1 MLDFGFLFF
10 NESPK
15 KPASNFVNNSLW
27 IALPSAAAAIVSM
40 PAAYAAQYL
49 SVEAAQQA
57 AFGAAR
63 FEQLR
68 IALTP
73 VQQKQVDASAIANS
87 NIEPR
92 IWEVR
97 NGEKLAGYFFVHD
110 VVGKQEY
117 ITYAVAL
124 DAEGKVKAVEILA
137 YRESHGYEIRNAR
150 WRAQFA
156 GKRAS
161 DTVKLDADIA
171 NISGATLS
179 CRHVTDGVRRIL
191 AIYEVAL
198 KDRH

>member
-1 MLDFGFLFF
+1 MK
-10 NESPK
+10 NHY
-15 KPASNFVNNSLW
+15 W
-27 IALPSAAAAIVSM
+27 IAVPAAALVAM

-49 SVEAAQQA
+49 SVEAAQLQM
-57 AFGAAR
+57 FGAVR
-63 FEQLR
+63 FEPLR
-68 IALTP
+68 LGLSAA
-73 VQQKQVDASAIANS
+73 QQKQIDASATTNN

-92 IWEVR
+92 IWQVR
-97 NGEKLAGYFFVHD
+97 NGEVLVGYFFVHD
-110 VVGKQEY
+110 VIGKQDY

-124 DAEGKVKAVEILA
+124 DAEGKVKNVEILA

-156 GKRAS
+156 GKRAA

-191 AIYEVAL
+191 AIYDVAL
-198 KDRH
+198 KDMR

>member
-1 MLDFGFLFF
+1 M
-10 NESPK
+10 K
-15 KPASNFVNNSLW
+15 NSLW
-27 IALPSAAAAIVSM
+27 IALPSATAAIVAM

-49 SVEAAQQA
+49 SVEAAQQQI
-57 AFGAAR
+57 FGAAR
-63 FEQLR
+63 FEPLHL
-68 IALTP
+68 ALTP
-73 VQQKQVDASAIANS
+73 AQQQQINASAIANS

-92 IWEVR
+92 IWQVR
-97 NGEKLAGYFFVHD
+97 EGDKQGEKLAGYFFVHD
-110 VVGKQEY
+110 VIGKQDY

-124 DAEGKVKAVEILA
+124 DAEGKVKTVEILA
-137 YRESHGYEIRNAR
+137 YRESHGFEIRNAR

-191 AIYEVAL
+191 AIYEAAL
-198 KDRH
+198 KDLR

>member
-1 MLDFGFLFF
+1 M
-10 NESPK
+10 
-15 KPASNFVNNSLW
+15 NNPYW
-27 IALPSAAAAIVSM
+27 ITIPAAALVAM

-49 SVEAAQQA
+49 SVEAAQQQM
-57 AFGAAR
+57 FGTAR
-63 FEQLR
+63 FEPLR
-68 IALTP
+68 INLSAA
-73 VQQKQVDASAIANS
+73 QQKQIDAAATVNS

-92 IWEVR
+92 LWQVR
-97 NGEKLAGYFFVHD
+97 NGEALAGYFFVHD
-110 VVGKQEY
+110 VIGKQDY

-156 GKRAS
+156 GKRAA

-198 KDRH
+198 KDLR